1 MKKIGILAMCLVLA
15 LGAMGVGFA
24 KWSETLE
31 ISGLVNTGEVDI
43 QFSDQWSN
51 DPSMTGVQ
59 QRDPSVGGDP
69 TECGYWAFGLIDDP
83 DTWEWMGAVG
93 DKEVASIDCE
103 LVPGIDD
110 DPVRGTDDYAQDKMT
125 VTVYNGYPCYFGNV
139 AFSIDN
145 IGTIPVKVEALRLT
159 KVSKDGVDYP
169 LATPIDL
176 TAFVRYYVDFDPIL
190 EITDNPG
197 DPDDYEF
204 SIELSELAYGQQID
218 PVPTI
223 PGSSD
228 PVGAGVLAIP
238 GDICVHVEQAAD
250 ELQTYDFTIEIV
262 ASQWNEVY

>member
-15 LGAMGVGFA
+15 LAAMGVGFA
-24 KWSETLE
+24 KWSESLE

-51 DPSMTGVQ
+51 DPSLTGIQ
-59 QRDPSVGGDP
+59 QRDPTPGGDP
-69 TECGYWAFGLIDDP
+69 TECGSWEFRLIDDP
-83 DTWEWMGAVG
+83 LSWDWMGEIG

-103 LVPGIDD
+103 LVEGLNDD
-110 DPVRGTDDYAQDKMT
+110 EARGTDDFSQDKLT
-125 VTVYNGYPCYFGNV
+125 VTVYNGYPCYFGNIG
-139 AFSIDN
+139 FSIDN
-145 IGTIPVKVEALRLT
+145 IGTIPVKIESLRLT
-159 KVSKDGVDYP
+159 SISKDGQVIPVDP
-169 LATPIDL
+169 PVDMISL
-176 TAFVRYYVDFDPIL
+176 TRYYVDFEPLD
-190 EITDNPG
+190 ITDTPV

-218 PVPTI
+218 PEPTI

-228 PVGAGVLAIP
+228 PVGPGITAIP